1 MTEKKSKDKVKI
13 KKKKKEKDVN
23 FGLQELKEANV
34 DDIEKKEKLGK
45 KKKKKRDR
53 RGQII
58 NDTENGQ
65 ESHEVTDNAQ
75 DTIVDDN
82 DSRRLVFLN

>member
-1 MTEKKSKDKVKI
+1 M
-13 KKKKKEKDVN
+13 KKKKEKDAD
-23 FGLQELKEANV
+23 FGLQESKEANV
-34 DDIEKKEKLGK
+34 DDIEKKEKMGK

-53 RGQII
+53 WGQII
-58 NDTENGQ
+58 DDTENRQ

>member
-1 MTEKKSKDKVKI
+1 M
-13 KKKKKEKDVN
+13 
-23 FGLQELKEANV
+23 QESGEVHV
-34 DDIEKKEKLGK
+34 DDIEEKEIMVK

-53 RGQII
+53 WGQII
-58 NDTENGQ
+58 DDTENRQ